1 MSKFCIMT
9 ARRSEVVSGGR
20 RISKC
25 ISKTILVF
33 NADGMKNTSINGCGL
48 IFRCKN
54 FSVDED
60 SSSGDWK
67 NAFEYRI
74 ENGDMVVVT
83 INPDFNKPA
92 VIMPYFE

>member
-1 MSKFCIMT
+1 MT
-9 ARRSEVVSGGR
+9 ALRSEVISGGR
-20 RISKC
+20 KVSNC

-60 SSSGDWK
+60 SSSCDWK

-83 INPDFNKPA
+83 INPDFNRPA